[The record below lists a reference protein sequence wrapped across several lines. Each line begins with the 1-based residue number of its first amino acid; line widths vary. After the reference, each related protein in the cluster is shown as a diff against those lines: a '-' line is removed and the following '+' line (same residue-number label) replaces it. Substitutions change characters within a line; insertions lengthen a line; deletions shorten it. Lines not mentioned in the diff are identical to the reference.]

1 MKKIGV
7 FAAVIASM
15 FLLAGAVMAADI
27 TNPLLKKLVE
37 KRILTQEEAKSIMQD
52 VQKEATN
59 IKERNYP

>member
-7 FAAVIASM
+7 FVVVIASM

-37 KRILTQEEAKSIMQD
+37 KGILSQEEAKSIMHDDRIQLTLQ
-52 VQKEATN
+52 VA
-59 IKERNYP
+59 Y